1 MWMVG
6 SKLIIDWCETNNEK
20 YFESKMPYTIVRV
33 GAREYSVI
41 NAITGRVHSYG
52 TTLAAAKAQMR
63 LLYGVEHGWKPSRSR
78 SRATTFDIA
87 RYEMLNR

>member
-1 MWMVG
+1 
-6 SKLIIDWCETNNEK
+6 
-20 YFESKMPYTIVRV
+20 MPYTIVRV